1 MSLQALRDLAKDDP
15 ALARKLN
22 LAKTT
27 EALILSAQDVGVT
40 LTEADIQG
48 ESDDFEID
56 SAQLSQV
63 TGGMRAMAGFSLSS
77 FKATV
82 LSAEGAHSCNTS
94 TCTECKNCDNEV
106 HTCNTRDCKECN
118 SCGSSDSASLRF
130 C

>member
-94 TCTECKNCDNEV
+94 TCKECRNCGA
-106 HTCNTRDCKECN
+106 HSCNTRDCKDCN
-118 SCGSSDSASLRF
+118 SCSSSDSTSLSF
-130 C
+130 F

>member
-94 TCTECKNCDNEV
+94 TCTDCKNCGA
-106 HTCNTRDCKECN
+106 HSCNTSTCSECN
-118 SCGSSDSASLRF
+118 SCPKSSSASLSF
-130 C
+130 F